1 MKMDLHLHIPGGR
14 AETVPV
20 SLSQEEEEEEEELL
34 GRFWQYSRDL
44 LESKWIRSGMHVRS
58 TLTVRAGEGI
68 KMEAEQ
74 PPWESVIEFLHRFR
88 PFGLQ
93 KEPTSFGTIKN
104 LVCKLV
110 PHEQVRALAQAQQES
125 FSGRA
130 MQKLVRIESNGVV
143 LNGEETLN
151 NWLNA
156 YEYHRDQ
163 TKKKLLDELH
173 QILPLEASIPL
184 FLNLLVDR
192 ARAVLNLADL
202 VGLILGKEEEIE
214 VQPDLPSGEDA
225 R

>member
-1 MKMDLHLHIPGGR
+1 MKMDLHLHMPDGR
-14 AETVPV
+14 VETVPV
-20 SLSQEEEEEEEELL
+20 FLSGEEEELL

-44 LESKWIRSGMHVRS
+44 LESKWVRSGMHVRS
-58 TLTVRAGEGI
+58 TLTIRAGEGI

-93 KEPTSFGTIKN
+93 EEPTSFGKIKN

-110 PHEQVRALAQAQQES
+110 PHEQVRAFAQAQQES

-130 MQKLVRIESNGVV
+130 MQRLVRVESNGVV
-143 LNGEETLN
+143 LNGETTLN

-163 TKKKLLDELH
+163 TKKKLLDDLH
-173 QILPLEASIPL
+173 KILPLETSIPL

-192 ARAVLNLADL
+192 AEAVLNLAEL
-202 VGLILGKEEEIE
+202 VGLILGNEQKIE
-214 VQPDLPSGEDA
+214 VKTGLPSGEGA